1 MRPPP
6 PGPLVF
12 GRSPVTV
19 TIFFISAFSIHP
31 SALSSERRL
40 QVKDR
45 VVTMP
50 KTDTNPG
57 QESIAP
63 AAVVGPALVLTP
75 RQLMVCRGIDW
86 VLSIFSLR
94 ILHRHVG
101 ALDLNFLRSK
111 HGTRWR
117 LWDFLIGMATF
128 YLGFYLSPY
137 TEKMP
142 AGYYLVLVGG
152 LYGVV
157 LSVWARLCGVPSPEQ
172 RTTNYE
178 LFMACA
184 LAVLLSYV
192 SVSVIVH
199 LTLVRAYGRYIV
211 LTTTCASML
220 GLFLPRYWLLHLI
233 RLQPMAV
240 ALYGASRTGIA
251 CARRIAECASEF
263 RLVGYVDRNHD
274 LHRHDIA
281 GVPVLGNIQ
290 EFDGPR
296 LRELGVEVVV
306 ICVGKSLV
314 DKNAVRLL
322 NLSLYGIEVLTMGS
336 FIERYFKEITLEYEC
351 PHWFAS
357 TPSVPGNPSIFAAK
371 RVLDLVVSVPLL
383 LLTLPFWPL
392 LALLIRLDSPG
403 PVLFKQTRVGRFR
416 RPFTILKFRTMRTD
430 AEKNGA
436 QWAEKNDARVTR
448 LGNWLRIS
456 RIDELP
462 QLWNV
467 IRGEMSIVGPRPER
481 PEFVTE
487 LAEVI
492 PFYEQRHLVPPGL
505 TGWAQ
510 IRYRYGASREDARK
524 KLEFDLYYVRHLSL
538 GFDLEILLKTVPL
551 VMRGSR

>member
-1 MRPPP
+1 MPAAEP
-6 PGPLVF
+6 
-12 GRSPVTV
+12 
-19 TIFFISAFSIHP
+19 
-31 SALSSERRL
+31 ALL
-40 QVKDR
+40 L
-45 VVTMP
+45 T
-50 KTDTNPG
+50 PG
-57 QESIAP
+57 QLRI
-63 AAVVGPALVLTP
+63 
-75 RQLMVCRGIDW
+75 CRCIDW
-86 VLSIFSLR
+86 LVSVFSLR
-94 ILHRHVG
+94 ILHRFVG
-101 ALDLNFLRSK
+101 AQNLSFLRSQ

-117 LWDFLIGMATF
+117 LWDFLVGIATF
-128 YLGFYLSPY
+128 WLGFYLSPH
-137 TEKMP
+137 TERMP

-152 LYGVV
+152 LYGLV
-157 LSVWARLCGVPSPEQ
+157 LAVWARLCGVPSPGQ

-178 LFMACA
+178 LFTACV
-184 LAVLLSYV
+184 LAVVLSYITV
-192 SVSVIVH
+192 SFLVSLV
-199 LTLVRAYGRYIV
+199 LVRAYGRYIV
-211 LTTTCASML
+211 FTTMCASML
-220 GLFLPRYWLLHLI
+220 GLLLPRYWLLHLI
-233 RLQPMAV
+233 RLQPLAV

-251 CARRIAECASEF
+251 CARRMAECVSEF
-263 RLVGYVDRNHD
+263 RLVGYLDSNRD
-274 LHRHDIA
+274 LLRKEIA
-281 GVPVLGNIQ
+281 GAPVLGNIH
-290 EFDGPR
+290 EFDGEK
-296 LRELGVEVVV
+296 LREFGVDVVV

-314 DKNAVRLL
+314 DKNAAALL
-322 NLSLYGIEVLTMGS
+322 NLPLHGIDVLTMGA

-357 TPSVPGNPSIFAAK
+357 APSVPGNPSIFAAK

-383 LLTLPFWPL
+383 LATLPFWPL
-392 LALLIRLDSPG
+392 LALLIKLDSPG

-416 RPFTILKFRTMRTD
+416 RPFTILKFRTMRAD

-436 QWAEKNDARVTR
+436 QWAEKNDPRVTR
-448 LGNWLRIS
+448 LGNLLRVT

-467 IRGEMSIVGPRPER
+467 IRGEMSVVGPRPER

-487 LAEVI
+487 LAQAI